1 MHQAWPK
8 LLVAF
13 ALCGATA
20 ATPEQARNIPS
31 GHSISWTAEEAAE
44 RTSRYK
50 AGPFE
55 LAMSARPDPVNADF
69 ITPVLKVVIDGAAPV
84 EVEGEL
90 GAPSYGQQIGLGRFD
105 RDREYIFF
113 QSYSGGAHCCT
124 SVKIVLPEAGRL
136 QVIDL
141 GAWDGGVVEA
151 VPSDVDGDGKVDF
164 VFADNRFLYAF
175 ASYADSFAPPQI
187 LNIEAGEVLDVS
199 NRPGFRTLFEAF
211 HRDARRVCLDPGEG
225 AANGACAGYVAA
237 AARLGMFDRAW
248 SEMLQA
254 HDQRSDWGLEGRC
267 LVAARDGICPS
278 GQTARFSSFPE
289 ALREFMIDTGYLA
302 RLP

>member
-1 MHQAWPK
+1 MQKTSWILPMAAS
-8 LLVAF
+8 LF
-13 ALCGATA
+13 GATA
-20 ATPEQARNIPS
+20 ATAEQARSIAS
-31 GHSISWTAEEAAE
+31 GQSVSWTVEEAAG
-44 RTSRYK
+44 RSLRFR
-50 AGPFE
+50 AGAFE
-55 LAMSARPDPVNADF
+55 LSISARPDGSNPEFF
-69 ITPVLKVVIDGAAPV
+69 IPIVTVGMGGTPPV
-84 EVEGEL
+84 EMEGTL
-90 GAPSYGQQIGLGRFD
+90 GAPSYPQQLGLGRFNQD
-105 RDREYIFF
+105 RSYIYF

-124 SVKIVLPEAGRL
+124 SVKVVLPEGGQLR
-136 QVIDL
+136 IFDL

-151 VPSDVDGDGKVDF
+151 MPSDLDGDGKVDF

-175 ASYADSFAPPQI
+175 ASYAGSFAPPQI
-187 LNIEAGEVLDVS
+187 LNLEAGEVVDVS
-199 NRPGFRTLFEAF
+199 NRPGFRTLFESF

-237 AARLGMFDRAW
+237 AARLGMFGRAW

-254 HDQRSDWGLEGRC
+254 HDQSSDWGLEGRC

-302 RLP
+302 RSP